1 MYEYVKS
8 LGDKIEYKNVKE
20 LNKIAKNSFNS
31 SYIKN
36 EIKNKNTI
44 IEEGF
49 IDDLKYLKRLLN
61 SFTSYKSHINNEIFD
76 NMTNYFKC
84 ISEK

>member
-1 MYEYVKS
+1 MYEYVKP

-20 LNKIAKNSFNS
+20 LNKIVNSSFNPK
-31 SYIKN
+31 YIKN
-36 EIKNKNTI
+36 KKNP
-44 IEEGF
+44 IEEHF
-49 IDDLKYLKRLLN
+49 IEDLEYLKKLLS
-61 SFTSYKSHINNEIFD
+61 SFTSYKSHINDDIFD